1 MTDSALNQLGVDL
14 DNTYTSAGELPYAQG
29 EPVATKNGKAILGRA
44 TSGIAQYSL
53 VVYAPSSAAASASVD
68 IKLASATNVSGALL
82 AVAQTSIASA
92 QYGWVHIECHKEGR
106 VRCAVAE
113 TGVPLFLTTTGGQ
126 VDDAVTSGKA
136 LQGLW
141 ILESV
146 GSASA
151 PRAIW
156 RDIALDRQQLA

>member
-14 DNTYTSAGELPYAQG
+14 DNTYSSAGELPYAQG
-29 EPVATKNGKAILGRA
+29 EAVATKNGRVILGRA
-44 TSGIAQYSL
+44 VSGIATYSL
-53 VVYAPSSAAASASVD
+53 VVYAPSSAGASASVD
-68 IKLASATNVSGALL
+68 IQLASATNVSGALL
-82 AVAQTSIASA
+82 AVAQTSIASGY
-92 QYGWVHIECHKEGR
+92 YGWVHIDSNKEGR
-106 VRCAVAE
+106 IRCAAAE
-113 TGVPLFLTTTGGQ
+113 TGVPLYLTTTGGQ

-146 GSASA
+146 TSASA

-156 RDIALDRQQLA
+156 RDIQIDKDQLA